1 MELLCDQSIK
11 YPFSTMHDS
20 PVHVLRYSSATC
32 HVGSAPPSSSD
43 RAGYTTTVSFG
54 MNRAGTYEKELLFV
68 IIHVQNVLEKM
79 RGNLEH
85 PWRFKCVVLST
96 VIRLGA
102 VYMYDVPAH
111 DEDVRAH
118 RGAPHV
124 LQRT

>member
-20 PVHVLRYSSATC
+20 PVLRYSSATC
-32 HVGSAPPSSSD
+32 HVGSAPPSTSD

-68 IIHVQNVLEKM
+68 IIKDVLEKM

-85 PWRFKCVVLST
+85 PGSNVFYLVQSL
-96 VIRLGA
+96 
-102 VYMYDVPAH
+102 
-111 DEDVRAH
+111 
-118 RGAPHV
+118 
-124 LQRT
+124 